1 MPYEHL
7 LKKLIALGLTTYE
20 AKVYLSMLGRNSLT
34 ASEIS
39 RLSGVPRQRTYD
51 VLNSLHIKG
60 LCVEVPGEVM
70 KYHAS
75 EPEEALLGMLVDRNR
90 EFQRRL
96 EEQRELAVSLAKEI
110 EFSKEKAADPE
121 DPSKAIQ
128 VFVHPDQILRK
139 YDEMLLGAEEEVLA
153 MARLP
158 YTQARAEKTYEKVKE
173 GVKVRF
179 LIDEEVLEK
188 EPAMIEAIFRLYG
201 ENEHRFI
208 RGVPMK
214 CDIFDRK
221 AVLLTSKVEAYN
233 GFVTFLIKSRELAH
247 GLAMLFESLWNSAVP
262 AAEKWNE
269 IERAI
274 AEVAE

>member
-7 LKKLIALGLTTYE
+7 LKKLIALGLTGYE

-96 EEQRELAVSLAKEI
+96 EEQREIAVSLAREI
-110 EFSKEKAADPE
+110 EFSKEKAEDPE

-128 VFVHPDQILRK
+128 VFVHRDQMLRK
-139 YDEMLLGAEEEVLA
+139 YDEMLLGAEEEVLG

-158 YTQARAEKTYEKVKE
+158 YIQARAEKTYEKVKE
-173 GVKVRF
+173 GVRIRF

-201 ENEHRFI
+201 DHEHRFI
-208 RGVPMK
+208 RDVPLK
-214 CDIFDRK
+214 CYIFDRK
-221 AVLLTSKVEAYN
+221 AVLLTSRVDAYN
-233 GFVTFLIKSRELAH
+233 GFVSILIKSRELASA
-247 GLAMLFESLWNSAVP
+247 LVMLFESLWHTAVP
-262 AAEKWNE
+262 AVEKWDD
-269 IERAI
+269 IQRVI
-274 AEVAE
+274 AEVEE